1 MRTLFSI
8 LLGIST
14 LAQAST
20 HSLELTEKEVDRV
33 KKAQHT
39 LDLEVAEFQK
49 NLEGL
54 KTTVEFPSIS
64 V

>member
-1 MRTLFSI
+1 MRSIVSTFFLFVALADGSI
-8 LLGIST
+8 RN
-14 LAQAST
+14 
-20 HSLELTEKEVDRV
+20 LELTEKEVDRV
-33 KKAQHT
+33 KKEQHT

>member
-1 MRTLFSI
+1 MRSIVSTFFLFVALADGSI
-8 LLGIST
+8 RN
-14 LAQAST
+14 
-20 HSLELTEKEVDRV
+20 LELTDKEVDRV
-33 KKAQHT
+33 KKEQHT

>member
-1 MRTLFSI
+1 MRSIVSTFFLFVALAEGSI
-8 LLGIST
+8 R
-14 LAQAST
+14 
-20 HSLELTEKEVDRV
+20 SLELTDKEVDRV
-33 KKAQHT
+33 NKEQHT